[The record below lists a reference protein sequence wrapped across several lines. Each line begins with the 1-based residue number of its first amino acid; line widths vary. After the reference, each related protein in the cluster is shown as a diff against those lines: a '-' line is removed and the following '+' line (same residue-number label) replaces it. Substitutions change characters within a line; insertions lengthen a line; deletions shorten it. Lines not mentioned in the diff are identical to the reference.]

1 MHDTCYKGYAYGT
14 QVEYNP
20 LSLLMNDSF
29 DIVQSNNRNNKILSL
44 QYGTGARNV
53 FENITNPLRGANSYQ
68 FQVKSE
74 KFCTVVGM

>member
-1 MHDTCYKGYAYGT
+1 MPDTCYKGYACGT

-20 LSLLMNDSF
+20 PSFSITGRF

-53 FENITNPLRGANSYQ
+53 FENITNPLRDANSYQ
-68 FQVKSE
+68 FQA
-74 KFCTVVGM
+74 